1 VPDGHGISHM
11 YMCIMQDILMSRSL
25 DFMQAGL
32 LVSYSYPDH
41 CDALALMNAVYA
53 LATQ

>member
-1 VPDGHGISHM
+1 MTTVM
-11 YMCIMQDILMSRSL
+11 WSL
-25 DFMQAGL
+25 PRIGAEVNLHVCLLPSQSGL

-53 LATQ
+53 LATA